1 MRGWT
6 QLRASTL
13 GLLVVC
19 AACSDTKPTTNPA
32 SGGASSATAGAAGSH
47 AMAGSQSAA
56 GSTAT
61 LAGANAGGSGGSA
74 GDAAGGGMAATG
86 GTETAGAGAGTG
98 GSQGAAGSAGAA
110 NVAPGLT
117 KDGEVKLS
125 DAGLTLIS
133 YGGYLNGEAF
143 QQDAIV
149 THKGYQYAAFWNTAR
164 HVVLARR
171 QLPGGAWSSIELS
184 DYTNTE
190 ADAHNTISLGIT
202 AADGTLHVAFDH
214 HSSPLHYRKSQAGL
228 VSDPANA
235 TWAASSF
242 GATASALVPGS
253 NISQLTYPRF
263 ISEPGG
269 DKTLL
274 SARLGTSGSGDEYL
288 WEYSATTHAWTSLGK
303 YIDGITDNINA
314 YLHSIGYAPD
324 GKRLHAAWCWRDT
337 SDAATNHDLLYVYS
351 DDHGRTWNSN
361 AGVKIGTSGT
371 TALTRSSSGLEA
383 WKIGQ
388 KRGLINQEA
397 MTVDAAGRVHVLL
410 SHMPDAQA
418 DDASFDSARTKSQ
431 YFHYWRDPNGK
442 WTRTAMSLP
451 AVAAFRGKLAVASS
465 GNLYAVLPDL
475 RIAAAA
481 VSSSFASWS
490 LLNDTD
496 KGRFFS
502 DPLIDSARLLL
513 EDKLSVVYPQKGAAN
528 VWVLD
533 YTLK

>member
-1 MRGWT
+1 
-6 QLRASTL
+6 
-13 GLLVVC
+13 
-19 AACSDTKPTTNPA
+19 
-32 SGGASSATAGAAGSH
+32 
-47 AMAGSQSAA
+47 MAGS
-56 GSTAT
+56 
-61 LAGANAGGSGGSA
+61 
-74 GDAAGGGMAATG
+74 
-86 GTETAGAGAGTG
+86 
-98 GSQGAAGSAGAA
+98 SAGAS

-171 QLPGGAWSSIELS
+171 QLPSGAWSSIEFN

-214 HSSPLHYRKSQAGL
+214 HGSPLHYRKSSADLISNPG
-228 VSDPANA
+228 NA
-235 TWAASSF
+235 TWATSSF
-242 GATASALVPGS
+242 GATTSALVSGT

-274 SARLGTSGSGDEYL
+274 SARLGSSGSGDEYL
-288 WEYSATTHAWTSLGK
+288 WEYSAATHAWTSLGK

-314 YLHSIGYAPD
+314 YLHSIAYAPD

-337 SDAATNHDLLYVYS
+337 PDAATNHDLLYIYS
-351 DDHGRTWNSN
+351 DDHGRTWNNN
-361 AGVKIGTSGT
+361 AGAKIGTTGT
-371 TALTRSSSGLEA
+371 TAVARSSSGLDA

-388 KRGLINQEA
+388 NRGLINQEA

-418 DDASFDSARTKSQ
+418 NDANFDSARTKSQ
-431 YFHYWRDPNGK
+431 YFHYWRDQNGK
-442 WTRTAMSLP
+442 WTRTAMALP

-481 VSSSFASWS
+481 VSTSFATWS

-513 EDKLSVVYPQKGAAN
+513 EDKLSVVYPQKGSAN

>member
-1 MRGWT
+1 MRAWSK
-6 QLRASTL
+6 LRVSILTL
-13 GLLVVC
+13 
-19 AACSDTKPTTNPA
+19 AAIGAGCSEAKPGATPA
-32 SGGASSATAGAAGSH
+32 PSGSAGSAAGSPSGGGAAGSPSS
-47 AMAGSQSAA
+47 AGNGATSA
-56 GSTAT
+56 GTS
-61 LAGANAGGSGGSA
+61 AGGSGGSSGGGA
-74 GDAAGGGMAATG
+74 SEGGGSAGGSNS
-86 GTETAGAGAGTG
+86 AG
-98 GSQGAAGSAGAA
+98 SNAGSAGMAGGSA
-110 NVAPGLT
+110 GAGNVTPGLT
-117 KDGEVKLS
+117 KDAEVKVT

-133 YGGYLNGEAF
+133 YGGYLNGESF

-149 THKGYQYAAFWNTAR
+149 THKGYQYTAFWNTAR

-171 QLPGGAWSSIELS
+171 ALPSGAWASFEFS

-202 AADGTLHVAFDH
+202 ATDGTLHVAFDH
-214 HSSPLHYRKSQAGL
+214 HVSPLHYRKSHAGL
-228 VSDPANA
+228 VSDPGNA

-242 GATASALVPGS
+242 DASTSALVAGT

-269 DKTLL
+269 EKMLL
-274 SARLGTSGSGDEYL
+274 SARLGSSGSGDEYL
-288 WEYSATTHAWTSLGK
+288 WEYNATTHAWTSLGK
-303 YIDGITDNINA
+303 YIDGIVDNINA
-314 YLHSIGYAPD
+314 YLHGVAYGHD

-337 SDAATNHDLLYVYS
+337 PDASTNHDLLYVYS
-351 DDHGRTWNSN
+351 DDHGRTWNNN
-361 AGVKIGTSGT
+361 AGTKIGTSGT
-371 TALTRSSSGLEA
+371 TAVARGSGGLEA

-388 KRGLINQEA
+388 NRGLINQEA
-397 MTVDAAGRVHVLL
+397 MTVDSAGRVHVLL

-418 DDASFDSARTKSQ
+418 DDATFDTARTKSQ

-442 WTRTAMSLP
+442 WTRTAIALP

-475 RIAAAA
+475 RIAAAP
-481 VSSSFASWS
+481 VSSSFATWS

-502 DPLIDSARLLL
+502 DPLIDSARLLSD
-513 EDKLSVVYPQKGAAN
+513 DKLSIVYPQKGNAN